1 VKRTGWI
8 TTRAIHADDPGAHM
22 PHVFVQDAVELQ
34 HTNSERRLTNSYHTV
49 RIEQCGL
56 MERRP
61 EKADRDGD
69 RRREEEGRR
78 MLHGARQ
85 GGGAPVRDTTPE
97 TDLLSNESK
106 RATKVPIW
114 ATLNQNSNAENHG
127 SKQICHNF
135 GATTSLLI
143 ARLRN

>member
-1 VKRTGWI
+1 
-8 TTRAIHADDPGAHM
+8 M
-22 PHVFVQDAVELQ
+22 PHVFVQDAIELQ
-34 HTNSERRLTNSYHTV
+34 QTNSERRLTNSYHTV

-85 GGGAPVRDTTPE
+85 GGGAPIRDTKPE

-114 ATLNQNSNAENHG
+114 ATLNQNSNAEKHS
-127 SKQICHNF
+127 SKQICHNY
-135 GATTSLLI
+135 GVTTGLLI

>member
-1 VKRTGWI
+1 
-8 TTRAIHADDPGAHM
+8 M

-49 RIEQCGL
+49 RIEQCEM

-61 EKADRDGD
+61 ETADRDGD

-85 GGGAPVRDTTPE
+85 GGGAPVRDATPE

-114 ATLNQNSNAENHG
+114 ATLNQNSNAEDHG